1 MPRPGPEDPGPFAF
15 ADPERVRRI
24 LTGAGWPAPTLT
36 PVDVML
42 DVAAGG
48 GLDLAVE
55 QTTQIG
61 AASRALRDAP
71 EQSRPA
77 AVAAIREALSAY
89 ADGERVALAGA
100 IWLVACRND

>member
-1 MPRPGPEDPGPFAF
+1 M
-15 ADPERVRRI
+15 VRLIDIAQR
-24 LTGAGWPAPTLT
+24 AGVA
-36 PVDVML
+36 VMT
-42 DVAAGG
+42 V
-48 GLDLAVE
+48 
-55 QTTQIG
+55 
-61 AASRALRDAP
+61 SKALRDAP